1 MRPQNEKF
9 PIVTDQYCHMHLLN
23 AKELNMLAHVPEFS
37 NLHID
42 RIRLDGRYM
51 SKEKLAKF
59 TKLYKEIILEG
70 KNHLALMP
78 ENITKYEQNITRG
91 HYFRGVE

>member
-1 MRPQNEKF
+1 MADICQR
-9 PIVTDQYCHMHLLN
+9 
-23 AKELNMLAHVPEFS
+23 
-37 NLHID
+37 
-42 RIRLDGRYM
+42 
-51 SKEKLAKF
+51 KLAKF

>member
-1 MRPQNEKF
+1 M
-9 PIVTDQYCHMHLLN
+9 
-23 AKELNMLAHVPEFS
+23 
-37 NLHID
+37 
-42 RIRLDGRYM
+42 GYM

>member
-1 MRPQNEKF
+1 MRSY
-9 PIVTDQYCHMHLLN
+9 V
-23 AKELNMLAHVPEFS
+23 LAQM
-37 NLHID
+37 
-42 RIRLDGRYM
+42 RIGAADNKRYN
-51 SKEKLAKF
+51 
-59 TKLYKEIILEG
+59 EIILDG

>member
-1 MRPQNEKF
+1 MKFKSYIKQKWLLSIIAVTLMIVYYLNFIQLPPAVSVELQQN
-9 PIVTDQYCHMHLLN
+9 
-23 AKELNMLAHVPEFS
+23 
-37 NLHID
+37 
-42 RIRLDGRYM
+42 
-51 SKEKLAKF
+51 
-59 TKLYKEIILEG
+59 YKEIILEG